1 MRMSRQFS
9 QTLRDVPSE
18 AEVASHQLLLR
29 AGYIRQLAAG
39 VFSYLPLG
47 LRALNRLEQII
58 REEMDAIGGQEL
70 TMPVV
75 HPAELWQESG
85 RWYKIDA
92 EMGRFVDR
100 GGRNM
105 VLGMTHE
112 EVAADLARKEIHSY
126 RQLPQVIYQIQTKW
140 RDDPRPRAGLIRG
153 REFIMKDSYTLDA
166 TWEGLE
172 EQYQRHYQAYFNIFS
187 RAGLDVIAV
196 GADTGMMGGKLAHEF
211 MYLTPIGEDTLIL
224 CDACG
229 YADNR
234 QVARFARPQPEVEVL
249 HEIEKV
255 ATPDCKTIAD
265 LAQFLGIRES
275 QTAKAVFMMAEIL
288 EGKQVRPQFVFAVV
302 RGDME
307 LNETK
312 LAQAVRARSLRPA
325 TEDEIRAVG
334 AEPGYASP
342 VGLRIPN
349 NNAALVVVDELV
361 TTSPNLVAGANES
374 GYHLR
379 NVNYGRDFSAQI
391 VTDLVAARA
400 GDPCPDCGAP
410 MRAVRGI
417 EVGNIFQLGD
427 DFSRSLGAYYTD
439 AHGAEQPVIM
449 GSYGIGITRL
459 LACVA
464 EEYHDQYGLVWPVS
478 VAPYPVHL
486 IRLVGRSASEAG
498 DSTTER
504 AEQLYES
511 LRAAGLEPLYD
522 DTNDSPGEK
531 FNIADLI
538 GLPVRLTVSERAM
551 KARGVEMKRRDRAEK
566 EIVPFDAVIE
576 RVREV
581 LAELEAGIAA
591 KVAAVQAAGAANASR
606 ASEKSNSM

>member
-1 MRMSRQFS
+1 MKMSRQFS
-9 QTLRDVPSE
+9 QTLRDAPSE

-39 VFSYLPLG
+39 VFSFLPLG
-47 LRALNRLEQII
+47 RRTLNRLEHIV
-58 REEMDAIGGQEL
+58 REEMDAIGGQEV

-100 GGRNM
+100 SGRNM

-112 EVAADLARKEIHSY
+112 EVAADLARREIQSY

-153 REFIMKDSYTLDA
+153 REFIMKDSYTLDSS
-166 TWEGLE
+166 WEGLE
-172 EQYQRHYQAYFNIFS
+172 AQYQRHYEAYFKIFQ
-187 RAGLDVIAV
+187 RAGLKVIAV

-211 MYLTPIGEDTLIL
+211 MYLTPIGEDTLIV

-234 QVARFARPQPEVEVL
+234 QVARFAKPAAPAQEMRAL
-249 HEIEKV
+249 EKV
-255 ATPDCKTIAD
+255 TTPNCKTIAE
-265 LAQFLGIRES
+265 LAAFLGIAEA
-275 QTAKAVFMMAEIL
+275 QTAKAVFMMGEIA
-288 EGKQVRPQFVFAVV
+288 EGKQVRQQFIFAVV

-312 LAQAVRARSLRPA
+312 LAQAVKARALRPA

-342 VGLRIPN
+342 VGLR
-349 NNAALVVVDELV
+349 AGGALIVADELV
-361 TTSPNLVAGANES
+361 MNSPNLVAGANES
-374 GYHLR
+374 GYHLL
-379 NVNYGRDFSAQI
+379 NTNYGRDYLAQI
-391 VTDLVAARA
+391 VTDLTAARA
-400 GDPCPDCGAP
+400 GDGCPSCGAAL
-410 MRAVRGI
+410 RAERAI

-427 DFSRSLGAYYTD
+427 DFSRSLGAYFTD
-439 AHGAEQPVIM
+439 AHGDEHPIIM

-459 LACVA
+459 MACVA
-464 EEYHDQYGLVWPVS
+464 EAYHDDFGLCWPVT

-486 IRLVGRSASEAG
+486 VRLVGRAAVEMNDATAVQA
-498 DSTTER
+498 D
-504 AEQLYES
+504 QLYEA
-511 LRAAGLEPLYD
+511 LQAAGLEPLYD
-522 DTNDSPGEK
+522 DRDESPGVK
-531 FNIADLI
+531 FNVADLI
-538 GLPVRLTVSERAM
+538 GLPVRLTVSERAL
-551 KARGVEMKRRDRAEK
+551 KAGGIEMKRRDRPEK
-566 EIVPFDAVIE
+566 EIVPMERVVE

-581 LAELEAGIAA
+581 LAAMEAETAA
-591 KVAAVQAAGAANASR
+591 KF
-606 ASEKSNSM
+606 